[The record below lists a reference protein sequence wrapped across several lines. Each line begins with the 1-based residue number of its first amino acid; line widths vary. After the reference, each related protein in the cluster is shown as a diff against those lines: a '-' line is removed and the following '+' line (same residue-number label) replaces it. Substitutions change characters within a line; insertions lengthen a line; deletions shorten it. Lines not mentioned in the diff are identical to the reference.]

1 MEDKKIIIAIDGYAS
16 TGKSTVARRLAKTL
30 NYRYVDTGA
39 MYRAIT
45 LYGLQQKIITP
56 QQVNIPELVTALPN
70 IELNFVIQKVSG
82 NAEIFMNGINVEDQ
96 IRTLE
101 VSSFVSPVATIPQV
115 RRKLV
120 EQQQVMGEEK
130 AIVMDGRDI
139 GTVVFPQ
146 AELKLFM
153 TATPEDRAD
162 RRFKELR
169 TKGEPVT
176 YEAVL
181 KNVVDRDKIDST
193 REDSPLKRAEDAI
206 KIDNSNLSLE
216 AQFEYILSLAK
227 NKIAAGKS

>member
-82 NAEIFMNGINVEDQ
+82 SAEIFMNGINVEDQ

>member
-176 YEAVL
+176 YEAIL